1 MYIYGWMHKLP
12 VNKFSDM
19 ASVGW
24 RKIGLTVRT
33 KPERNRGKKTK
44 PERSLCLD
52 RAGWAVGGTP
62 LPLKKSLYQQGRK
75 RSLNEARLAR
85 NQC

>member
-19 ASVGW
+19 ASVRW

-33 KPERNRGKKTK
+33 KPERTRGKK
-44 PERSLCLD
+44 
-52 RAGWAVGGTP
+52 
-62 LPLKKSLYQQGRK
+62 
-75 RSLNEARLAR
+75 NEARTKPLP
-85 NQC
+85 